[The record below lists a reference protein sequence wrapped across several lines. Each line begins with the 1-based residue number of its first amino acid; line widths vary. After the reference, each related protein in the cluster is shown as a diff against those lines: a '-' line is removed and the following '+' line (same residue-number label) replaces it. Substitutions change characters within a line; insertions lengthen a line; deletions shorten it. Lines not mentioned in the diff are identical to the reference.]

1 MFKSFLSGLLL
12 SVSLVFSASA
22 QQTEAGFQKEITYGI
37 NFNTDGGIIGGA
49 SFRIANVKS
58 DDWLHFWGVDVVEVK
73 HPKESRYLGQGGD
86 VFVLGKTN
94 YLFVIRPEYGREYVF
109 FRKAAESGVEVNG
122 ILGVGPSLGLMV
134 PYYIDYD
141 INDPNN
147 QQQGLPPNVQRVR
160 YDPITAHR
168 DLNKIFGSAGFL
180 TGLGE
185 TDLNIGAHLKTGLSF
200 EYGRYHESIT
210 GIDTG
215 FLLEAYPKKLIMIP
229 QAQNYQVFSSVYLT
243 LYYGRRK

>member
-1 MFKSFLSGLLL
+1 MFKSFLIGLLL

-58 DDWLHFWGVDVVEVK
+58 DNWLHFWGVDVVEVK

-86 VFVLGKTN
+86 VYVLGKTN

-122 ILGVGPSLGLMV
+122 IFGVGPSLGLMV

-141 INDPNN
+141 VANSF
-147 QQQGLPPNVQRVR
+147 QGQGIPANVQRVR
-160 YDPITAHR
+160 YDPTGAHKDFR
-168 DLNKIFGSAGFL
+168 NIFGSAGFL
-180 TGLGE
+180 TGLNE
-185 TDLNIGAHLKTGLSF
+185 TDLKIGAHLKTGLSF

-210 GIDTG
+210 GIETG
-215 FLLEAYPKKLIMIP
+215 FLLETYTKKLIMIP
-229 QAQNYQVFSSVYLT
+229 EAQNYQVFSSVYLT